1 MKDRT
6 NKNIITIQIFI
17 FIFSCL
23 LFIIKLIAWYITKSL
38 SVLSDALESIVNII
52 SSLIGI
58 ICLYISNFPKDIY
71 YPYGYGKIEFLSSG
85 IEGTLII
92 ITGVFIILE
101 SFKRLLYNIEISNI
115 NYGIIL
121 IIFTSFIN
129 YIFGL
134 ISIKYGNK
142 NNSIILISSGKHLLT
157 DTYSSIGVTIN
168 LILIN
173 ITKITYI
180 DLIISLIYGSII
192 VYTGWKILIK
202 SIFGIMDRTNFILL
216 KKVKRVL
223 INTTK
228 KNENLSINN
237 IKIISNR
244 NYLHIDCIINLKKNI
259 KSDELNNEI
268 NSIIKNIKLNFK
280 EEIDFFFNIN
290 LLKKK

>member
-92 ITGVFIILE
+92 ITGIFIILE

-142 NNSIILISSGKHLLT
+142 NNSIILISSGKHLVT

-192 VYTGWKILIK
+192 VYTG
-202 SIFGIMDRTNFILL
+202 
-216 KKVKRVL
+216 
-223 INTTK
+223 
-228 KNENLSINN
+228 
-237 IKIISNR
+237 
-244 NYLHIDCIINLKKNI
+244 
-259 KSDELNNEI
+259 
-268 NSIIKNIKLNFK
+268 
-280 EEIDFFFNIN
+280 
-290 LLKKK
+290 

>member
-1 MKDRT
+1 MKDSI
-6 NKNIITIQIFI
+6 NKNIITIQISI

-23 LFIIKLIAWYITKSL
+23 LFIIKLIAWYVTKSL
-38 SVLSDALESIVNII
+38 SVLSDALESIINII

-58 ICLYISNFPKDIY
+58 ICLYISNFKKDIY

-192 VYTGWKILIK
+192 VFAG
-202 SIFGIMDRTNFILL
+202 
-216 KKVKRVL
+216 
-223 INTTK
+223 
-228 KNENLSINN
+228 
-237 IKIISNR
+237 
-244 NYLHIDCIINLKKNI
+244 
-259 KSDELNNEI
+259 
-268 NSIIKNIKLNFK
+268 
-280 EEIDFFFNIN
+280 
-290 LLKKK
+290 